1 MFISPSFT
9 FGLFIVVSAYNGLSL
24 IHTIVLLILW
34 FILTQGTEAKMIL
47 LCVVL
52 LGYLAIVHAIKLPD
66 EITTCAKVINHY
78 ETGGVIEIKK
88 QRFRTFE
95 PIDRHV
101 SSLCATFSIKSKPHY
116 LRVSLDPLTRAQQA
130 SRQMGTITFKNNFEA
145 KSHNLEVIKKDLKDF
160 IFPDRDDDMFWMI
173 HHSGLWMS
181 SLISILSSTLNLFLK
196 KEKVN
201 LIMHS
206 LLVGFSWLMWDQRTC
221 RLLLLSCARLLKFPH
236 QKAQGLS
243 FIVLILMFPY
253 SIISLSFLFP
263 FIIFILKSCRFKL
276 FDQWLILIAFQQ
288 AMFAT
293 WSMIL
298 LFSYSFIGQLLWWG
312 HMFHRVLPQF
322 QLLHFMSRNLNDIHN
337 ILKVPGGL
345 RPGTFF
351 TCLGCLALTQ
361 RCKFLRLMSV
371 IFLMLW
377 MIQPYRWLPQVHFIN
392 VGQGHATLF
401 KHKHHYVL
409 IDTGKQSHSFY
420 LKYYLNYHHV
430 KTLNALLITHD
441 DEDHSGGV
449 KTLFEEH
456 FFATVFPHKTSW
468 SSPHWSITSLLEQ
481 QYEESNEDSGIYLI
495 QLPKLNILITGDA
508 YHEQEKQLINMYHD
522 LKVDVLLAGH
532 HGSKTS
538 THPDFL
544 SHINPK
550 LVIISAQSSIYGHPH
565 KETLRTLHKQQ
576 VISYQ
581 LEKEGDISIY
591 CFPWFNLVLSSGG
604 GFAIMR

>member
-24 IHTIVLLILW
+24 IYILILILLW
-34 FILTQGTEAKMIL
+34 FILTKGTEFKMIL
-47 LCVVL
+47 LCVTL
-52 LGYLAIVHAIKLPD
+52 LGYLAIVHAIKLPN
-66 EITTCAKVINHY
+66 ELTACAKVITHY
-78 ETGGVIEIKK
+78 DSGGVMEIKQ

-101 SSLCATFSIKSKPHY
+101 SSLCATFTMKDNDHY
-116 LRVSLDPLTRAQQA
+116 LRLSLDPLTRAQQA
-130 SRQMGTITFKNNFEA
+130 SRQMGTITFKKLIETKTHA
-145 KSHNLEVIKKDLKDF
+145 IEVLKKDIRDF
-160 IFPDRDDDMFWMI
+160 IFPERDDDMFWMI
-173 HHSGLWMS
+173 HHSGLWIS
-181 SLISILSSTLNLFLK
+181 SFISILASTLNLFLK

-201 LIMHS
+201 LLIHVM
-206 LLVGFSWLMWDQRTC
+206 LVCFSWLMWDQRTC

-263 FIIFILKSCRFKL
+263 FIIFILKSCHFKS

-288 AMFAT
+288 TMFAS

-298 LFSYSFIGQLLWWG
+298 LFSYSFIGQLLWFS
-312 HMFHRVLPQF
+312 HMIQRFFPQF
-322 QLLHFMSRNLNDIHN
+322 QILHFISRNLNDIHK
-337 ILKVPGGL
+337 LFQVPGGFNS
-345 RPGTFF
+345 GTFF
-351 TCLGCLALTQ
+351 ACLGCLALTQ
-361 RCKFLRLMSV
+361 RFKLLRQISV
-371 IFLMLW
+371 IFLILW
-377 MIQPYRWLPQVHFIN
+377 MIQPLRWLPQVHFIN
-392 VGQGHATLF
+392 VGQGHATLI
-401 KHKHHYVL
+401 KYKHHQVL
-409 IDTGKQSHSFY
+409 IDTGKQRHSFY
-420 LKYYLNYHHV
+420 LKHYLHYYHV
-430 KTLNALLITHD
+430 KNLNALLITHD

-456 FFATVFPHKTSW
+456 FISTVFPHKTSW
-468 SSPHWSITSLLEQ
+468 SSPYWSISSLLEQ
-481 QYEESNEDSGIYLI
+481 RYDESNEDSGIYLV
-495 QLPKLNILITGDA
+495 QLPKLKLLITGDA
-508 YHEQEKQLINMYHD
+508 YHEQEKQLMNMYHD

-544 SHINPK
+544 SHIDPK

-565 KETLRTLHKQQ
+565 QETLRTLHKQQ
-576 VISYQ
+576 VLSYQ
-581 LEKEGDISIY
+581 IEKEGDIILY